1 MQHENIN
8 IRRPAT
14 NIIFF
19 KYLSEQTPKL
29 QPNVVSIYGTYGLF
43 PLTYEY
49 NYQIKSNT
57 RLVRC
62 IGSNMGRFWGRGRGF
77 LNIAHCP
84 GSFVLGNVPFSREK
98 KFFVKIFLKTWQVF
112 LYLVFHITTRSLSVL
127 AATFEAKVYLR
138 ELTFPWVECRLLS

>member
-1 MQHENIN
+1 MQHRNIN

-62 IGSNMGRFWGRGRGF
+62 IGSNMGRFRGRGRGF
-77 LNIAHCP
+77 LNISHCCKLSILP
-84 GSFVLGNVPFSREK
+84 SNSSVISRRIVSHNLLLIWESSINASSAQATPSL
-98 KFFVKIFLKTWQVF
+98 FPLAS
-112 LYLVFHITTRSLSVL
+112 RS
-127 AATFEAKVYLR
+127 
-138 ELTFPWVECRLLS
+138 